1 MTIVTLTTDFGWQD
15 YYVPA
20 IKGAMLKLYQSLNIV
35 DVTHQI
41 KHHDIVQAAFI
52 LSNSWDNFPT
62 GTIHVVS
69 VNNFSSEK
77 LRFLAI
83 EHQGHYF
90 LCPDNGIFSL
100 MFEVRDNRVGDSE
113 IKAYELPFPGL
124 GIMPIRDM
132 IARAVEHIAS
142 GKEMTEIGALATEM
156 VQRISF
162 QPVIS
167 TAQIRGT
174 VIHIDHYD
182 NAIIN
187 INKTLFEKVGK
198 GREFALYFRRHDP
211 ILGLSMHYNDVP
223 IGETLC
229 LFNNDYLEIAINM
242 GKAAEMLGLKVEDTV
257 QIDFSQHD

>member
-20 IKGAMLKLYQSLNIV
+20 IKGAMLKLHQSLNIV

-52 LSNSWDNFPT
+52 LKNTWDNFPK

-83 EHQGHYF
+83 AHEGHYF
-90 LCPDNGIFSL
+90 ICPDNGVFSL
-100 MFEVRDNRVGDSE
+100 MFDVDTHKGLVGQ

-124 GIMPIRDM
+124 SILPIRDM
-132 IARAVEHIAS
+132 IARAVEHIAT
-142 GKEMTEIGALATEM
+142 GKEIEEIGGVIDDM

-167 TAQIRGT
+167 AAQIRGT
-174 VIHIDHYD
+174 IIHIDHYD

-187 INKTLFEKVGK
+187 INKHLFDKVGK
-198 GREFALYFRRHDP
+198 GREFSLYFRRHDP
-211 ILGLSMHYNDVP
+211 IQTLSTHYNDVP
-223 IGETLC
+223 VGDTLC
-229 LFNNDYLEIAINM
+229 LFNNDCLEIAINM
-242 GKAAEMLGLKVEDTV
+242 GKASEMLGLKVEDTV
-257 QIDFSQHD
+257 QIDFV